1 MKTNPVLAWHFTGP
15 ALRDGRPIPAIGEP
29 LVHSGGIIPCKAG
42 LHASIDPF
50 DALRFAPG
58 PMLHRVECSGQII
71 KHGGDKIV
79 CRQRTIVASI
89 DATAL
94 LRRFACDQAIEAL
107 RIAAITPPQIVT
119 DYLRT
124 ADESIRDAAWAATW
138 AAARDAAWDA
148 ARDAARA
155 AVWAAARGDAWDAAR
170 AAAWAA
176 AWAAA
181 GDAAGAAA
189 GAAAKAAAG
198 AAAGA
203 AAWDAARAAAMDVQA
218 ARLREVCAHI
228 DALQLEAS

>member
-148 ARDAARA
+148 ARDVVRA
-155 AVWAAARGDAWDAAR
+155 AVWDAARGDAWDAAR

-176 AWAAA
+176 AR
-181 GDAAGAAA
+181 GD
-189 GAAAKAAAG
+189 
-198 AAAGA
+198 
-203 AAWDAARAAAMDVQA
+203 ARAAAWAA
-218 ARLREVCAHI
+218 ARGDARREFGARVHAAFGLHPTNNG
-228 DALQLEAS
+228 A